1 MNAFLTELGR
11 NLASRWAGQLVPA
24 GLLFLGTVALGALL
38 GHADWYDVSAAA
50 ERVDTLAASSAARS
64 AGGVALAATAV
75 LLASAGTALAVQ
87 AFATVVEDWW
97 TGSWPRP
104 ASGLARRRTARRH
117 GRWTAAEAAFQRA
130 VEEAAAAPAAP
141 GGRLTA
147 AARARIEELN
157 AARNR
162 IALVEPTRP
171 TWAGDRVRAVD
182 ERVLATYGLDLDSA
196 WSRLW
201 LILPDAARTELRS
214 ARESY
219 DAALRLLAWS
229 VPYGVLAAWWW
240 PAALIA
246 AGTFLAGWR
255 RGRAATDALAELVE
269 AGVDLYG
276 RKLATA
282 VGLPCPGPLTRP
294 AGEAV
299 TRVLR
304 KGT

>member
-38 GHADWYDVSAAA
+38 GHAGWYDVTAAA

-104 ASGLARRRTARRH
+104 ASALSRRRTARRH

-130 VEEAAAAPAAP
+130 VEEAAAAPAP

-162 IALVEPTRP
+162 ISLVEPTRP
-171 TWAGDRVRAVD
+171 TWAGDRVKAVD

-276 RKLATA
+276 RRLATA
-282 VGLPCPGPLTRP
+282 VGLPSPGPLTRP

>member
-11 NLASRWAGQLVPA
+11 NLASRWASHLVPA
-24 GLLFLGTVALGALL
+24 GLLFLGTVALGTLL
-38 GHADWYDVSAAA
+38 GHADWYDVTAAA
-50 ERVDTLAASSAARS
+50 ERVDALAGSSAARS

-104 ASGLARRRTARRH
+104 AAPLTRRRTARRH
-117 GRWTAAEAAFQRA
+117 DRWTAAEAAFQRA
-130 VEEAAAAPAAP
+130 VEEAATAPTASRGHLAPAD
-141 GGRLTA
+141 
-147 AARARIEELN
+147 RARIDRLN

-171 TWAGDRVRAVD
+171 TWAGDRVHAVD
-182 ERVLATYGLDLDSA
+182 ERVLATYGLDLDSG

-201 LILPDAARTELRS
+201 LILPEAARTELRT
-214 ARESY
+214 AREAY

-269 AGVDLYG
+269 SSVDLYG
-276 RKLATA
+276 RRLATA
-282 VGLPCPGPLTRP
+282 VGLPTPGPLTHP
-294 AGEAV
+294 TGQAV

>member
-11 NLASRWAGQLVPA
+11 NLASRWAGYLVPA

-38 GHADWYDVSAAA
+38 GHAHWYDVTVAA
-50 ERVDTLAASSAARS
+50 EQVDALAASSAARS
-64 AGGVALAATAV
+64 AGGVALTATAV

-97 TGSWPRP
+97 TGSWPRA
-104 ASGLARRRTARRH
+104 ASTLTRRLTARRRR
-117 GRWTAAEAAFQRA
+117 RWTAAEAAFQRA
-130 VEEAAAAPAAP
+130 VEEAAAAATASR
-141 GGRLTA
+141 GHLTA
-147 AARARIEELN
+147 ADRARIGQLN

-162 IALVEPTRP
+162 IALVEPARP
-171 TWAGDRVRAVD
+171 TWAGDRVNAVD
-182 ERVLATYGLDLDSA
+182 ERVLAAYGLDLDSG

-201 LILPDAARTELRS
+201 LILPDAARAELRT
-214 ARESY
+214 AREGY
-219 DAALRLLAWS
+219 DEALRLLAWS

-255 RGRAATDALAELVE
+255 RGRAATDSLAELVE
-269 AGVDLYG
+269 SSVDLYG
-276 RKLATA
+276 RELATA
-282 VGLPCPGPLTRP
+282 VGLPSPGPLTHP
-294 AGEAV
+294 TGEAL
-299 TRVLR
+299 TRILR